1 MPTASSPVKRTA
13 RDRLERAI
21 ETLGPLPV
29 LGGTVARVR
38 ALAADPDASTHTLVA
53 VIEEDE
59 SFSANL
65 LRYANSAAYARPL
78 RARTIH
84 QAVTVVG
91 RQALGR
97 IALEASTY
105 SFLERVPGAG
115 GRSRGHMHVHA
126 VNVAS
131 CAAELAQRTGADA
144 ETAHLAGL
152 LHDVGKLV
160 MPIAFGEETM
170 DKLVGEAPS
179 GAGRVVAERER
190 LGVDHAFA
198 GALLADQ
205 EDERG
210 ALFDAVVNHHGG
222 ASGLDCP
229 TPEAACV
236 QLANAIV
243 AMLAGVET
251 DGDLIHVALGRLNAV
266 PALLDEA
273 AEAAVSSQAQP
284 SEGGDALAQR
294 VAALERLA
302 STDELTGLASRREW
316 LSSTRAR
323 LAAGDTGTV
332 LMCDVDHFKQI
343 NDTVG
348 HLTADLVLTEIA
360 LVLRAN
366 GAAGRLGGD
375 EFALWVPG
383 GIDEAQ
389 RVASGVVDEVRARL
403 SGSGE
408 LPAVTLSV
416 GAASTALCGHDLG
429 RLLEAADRAL
439 YEAKTAGRARAAFG
453 VG

>member
-1 MPTASSPVKRTA
+1 VKRSA
-13 RDRLERAI
+13 RDRLDRAI
-21 ETLGPLPV
+21 EALGPLPV

-38 ALAADPDASTHTLVA
+38 ALAADPDASTQTLVA

-126 VNVAS
+126 VGVAA
-131 CAAELAQRTGADA
+131 CAAELAQRTGADV

-160 MPIAFGEETM
+160 MPIAFGEGTM
-170 DKLVGEAPS
+170 DAIVGATPS
-179 GAGRVVAERER
+179 GALRVIVERER
-190 LGVDHAFA
+190 LGVDHAYA
-198 GALLADQ
+198 GALLADRDG
-205 EDERG
+205 EHG
-210 ALFDAVVNHHGG
+210 GLFDAVVNHHGG
-222 ASGLDCP
+222 ASGVE
-229 TPEAACV
+229 TPSREAACV
-236 QLANAIV
+236 QLANSIV
-243 AMLAGVET
+243 AMLAGDEA
-251 DGDLIHVALGRLNAV
+251 DSELIHAALNHLDAV
-266 PALLDEA
+266 PSLLDEA
-273 AEAAVSSQAQP
+273 AEAAVASQVAP
-284 SEGGDALAQR
+284 AESGDALADR

-323 LAAGDTGTV
+323 LAEGAAGTV

-343 NDTVG
+343 NDSVG

-383 GIDEAQ
+383 GLAEAQ
-389 RVASGVVDEVRARL
+389 RVADGVVAEVQARL
-403 SGSGE
+403 SGSGD

-416 GAASTALCGHDLG
+416 GAASTASCGHDLT

-439 YEAKTAGRARAAFG
+439 YDAKTAGRSRAAFG
-453 VG
+453 AA

>member
-1 MPTASSPVKRTA
+1 MKRSA
-13 RDRLERAI
+13 RDRLDRAI
-21 ETLGPLPV
+21 EALGPLPV

-38 ALAADPDASTHTLVA
+38 ALAADPDASTQTLVA

-84 QAVTVVG
+84 QAVTVLG

-97 IALEASTY
+97 IAVEASTY

-126 VNVAS
+126 VTVAA
-131 CAAELAQRTGADA
+131 CAAELAQRTGADV

-160 MPIAFGEETM
+160 MPIAFGEEAM
-170 DKLVGEAPS
+170 DAIVGETPS
-179 GAGRVVAERER
+179 GADRVVAERER

-198 GALLADQ
+198 GALLADPQ
-205 EDERG
+205 GEHG
-210 ALFDAVVNHHGG
+210 KLFDAVLLHHGG
-222 ASGLDCP
+222 ASGVEVP
-229 TPEAACV
+229 SAETASV
-236 QLANAIV
+236 QLANQIV
-243 AMLAGVET
+243 AMLAGHRA
-251 DGDLIHVALGRLNAV
+251 DSDLIHAALSHLGA
-266 PALLDEA
+266 PPELLDEA
-273 AEAAVSSQAQP
+273 AEAAVSAQVAP
-284 SEGGDALAQR
+284 AGDGDGLAAR
-294 VAALERLA
+294 VASLERLA

-323 LAAGDTGTV
+323 LAAGDSGSV

-343 NDTVG
+343 NDSVG

-383 GIDEAQ
+383 GAELAQ
-389 RVASGVVDEVRARL
+389 RIAAGVVAEVQTRL
-403 SGSGE
+403 SGAGD

-416 GAASTALCGHDLG
+416 GAASTDGCGFDLA

-453 VG
+453 VV

>member
-1 MPTASSPVKRTA
+1 M
-13 RDRLERAI
+13 
-21 ETLGPLPV
+21 PV

-38 ALAADPDASTHTLVA
+38 ALAADPDASTQTLVA

-126 VNVAS
+126 VGVAA
-131 CAAELAQRTGADA
+131 CAAELAQRTGADV

-160 MPIAFGEETM
+160 MPLAFGEATL
-170 DKLVGEAPS
+170 DAIVAEAPS
-179 GAGRVVAERER
+179 GTRRVIAERER
-190 LGVDHAFA
+190 LGVDHAYA

-205 EDERG
+205 EGARG
-210 ALFDAVVNHHGG
+210 ALFDAVVHHHGG

-229 TPEAACV
+229 SPEAACV
-236 QLANAIV
+236 QLADAIV
-243 AMLAGVET
+243 AMLAGDE
-251 DGDLIHVALGRLNAV
+251 GDSELIHAALGRLGAV
-266 PALLDEA
+266 PSLLDEA
-273 AEAAVSSQAQP
+273 AEAAVSAQP
-284 SEGGDALAQR
+284 TSGGGDALADR
-294 VAALERLA
+294 VASLERLA

-316 LSSTRAR
+316 LSSTRAK
-323 LAAGDTGTV
+323 LAAGDTGSV

-366 GAAGRLGGD
+366 GFAGRLGGD

-389 RVASGVVDEVRARL
+389 RVAAGVVADVQTRL
-403 SGSGE
+403 AGTDR

-416 GAASTALCGHDLG
+416 GAASTALCGNDLG
-429 RLLEAADRAL
+429 RLLETADRAL
-439 YEAKTAGRARAAFG
+439 YEAKTAGRSRAAFG
-453 VG
+453 VA